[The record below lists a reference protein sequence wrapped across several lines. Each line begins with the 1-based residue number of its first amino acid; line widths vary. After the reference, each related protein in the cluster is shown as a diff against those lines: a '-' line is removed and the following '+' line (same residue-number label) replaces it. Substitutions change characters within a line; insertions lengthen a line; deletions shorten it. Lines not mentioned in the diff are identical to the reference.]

1 MPILP
6 SVSAFRSEL
15 PTKHYSLDMKCHPRI
30 IVLSG
35 KVLQTVEEGGSV
47 QVEEGRHWRQVLEK
61 NLDSETHPASIS
73 APSSP

>member
-6 SVSAFRSEL
+6 SVSVFRSEL
-15 PTKHYSLDMKCHPRI
+15 PTKHYILDMKCHPRI

-35 KVLQTVEEGGSV
+35 KVPQTVEEGGSV
-47 QVEEGRHWRQVLEK
+47 QAEEGRHWRQVLGK